1 MGNPRRDCEHC
12 AAGRD
17 LTGRKPARPRDVQP
31 ARCEA
36 PPLFYWPNVN
46 LAATSA
52 LKDMK
57 NVDPKKGSGAS
68 IETGV
73 LNLKLKPLSDIVL

>member
-1 MGNPRRDCEHC
+1 
-12 AAGRD
+12 
-17 LTGRKPARPRDVQP
+17 
-31 ARCEA
+31 
-36 PPLFYWPNVN
+36 
-46 LAATSA
+46 
-52 LKDMK
+52 MK